1 MSMKSLAVAM
11 PATLMSVLPV
21 PGSFRIAVPSW
32 RVAGINTNAPPVVE
46 HPALSREEIQA
57 LFHGELNGRVRR
69 KPGLTPREEQE
80 KSLARRIRCALYP
93 GLSSA
98 LRH

>member
-11 PATLMSVLPV
+11 PGTLMSVLPV

-32 RVAGINTNAPPVVE
+32 RAVGINTNAAPVLE
-46 HPALSREEIQA
+46 HPALSREEIQT

-80 KSLARRIRCALYP
+80 KSLAMRIRSALYP
-93 GLSSA
+93 ALSSA